1 MIFVDF
7 FVEKPEV
14 KIKEFKT
21 FASIRIKNREKQD
34 TVILYFD
41 DLQEIR
47 EFLDFIEYQLKHPEQ
62 PSETDY
68 IEWNLTTGEIKN
80 ER

>member
-21 FASIRIKNREKQD
+21 FASIRIKNRKKQD
-34 TVILYFD
+34 TVILYFN

-47 EFLDFIEYQLKHPEQ
+47 EFLDFLEYQLKHPEY
-62 PSETDY
+62 SETDCA
-68 IEWNLTTGEIKN
+68 EFNLTTGEIKN
-80 ER
+80 E